1 MRDVSNKTLMVL
13 MVVALAVTVVGTMV
27 GISKLGA
34 LGSRYALLSGAA
46 VQGTGD
52 INIQGTADIDIVD
65 AAINFSTG
73 YVDPAC
79 SGLAN
84 VDTDNGPNHCW
95 INITDPK
102 RGEFSA
108 FEDYHQIEN
117 NGTVRANVT
126 VTLDEADA
134 EAFLCEAS
142 GGCTSNVA
150 AIYVKAKDNAESG
163 SCNGDLQDTYAQLAS
178 YNSKQTVVLCDDL
191 LTDNDNDA
199 INVYYNLTLPPDM
212 PPGKKTVHVTYS
224 ASQANV

>member
-52 INIQGTADIDIVD
+52 INVQGTADINIVD

-73 YVDPAC
+73 YVNPSCAL
-79 SGLAN
+79 GEAN
-84 VDTDNGPNHCW
+84 VDTSGGANHCW
-95 INITDPK
+95 INITDPNG
-102 RGEFSA
+102 GELPA
-108 FEDYHQIEN
+108 FDDYHQIQN

-126 VTLDEADA
+126 VTLDEANA

-142 GGCTSNVA
+142 GGCTSDVA
-150 AIYVKAKDNAESG
+150 AIRVKAVDAESG
-163 SCNGDLQDTYAQLAS
+163 SCNGNLQDTYTQLAS
-178 YNSKQTVVLCDDL
+178 YNSKQEVVLCGDL
-191 LTDNDNDA
+191 LTENTNDE
-199 INVYYNLTLPPDM
+199 IKVYYNLTLPPDM

-224 ASQANV
+224 ASQADV